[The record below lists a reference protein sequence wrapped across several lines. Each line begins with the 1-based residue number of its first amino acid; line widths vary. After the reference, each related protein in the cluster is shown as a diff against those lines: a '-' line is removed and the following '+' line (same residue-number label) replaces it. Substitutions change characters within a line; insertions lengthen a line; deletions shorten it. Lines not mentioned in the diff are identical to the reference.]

1 MNTKTSFRKKLPA
14 FAGVR
19 NGKKAESLTSP
30 AWGNALRNGIWGNA
44 LRNNKLVIKVV
55 NNI

>member
-19 NGKKAESLTSP
+19 EGKKAEGSLTSP
-30 AWGNALRNGIWGNA
+30 AWGNT
-44 LRNNKLVIKVV
+44 LRNNKRVV
-55 NNI
+55 NLVNK

>member
-19 NGKKAESLTSP
+19 EGEKAESLTSL
-30 AWGNALRNGIWGNA
+30 AWGIAR
-44 LRNNKLVIKVV
+44 RNNKVVIKVV